1 MTILKKL
8 MIVAVLAWAAYVH
21 AQAPAALSAPV
32 SSGQD
37 TERYAVKVVF
47 FPYREA
53 IIASRI
59 DGVVL
64 KNDLLLGHR
73 FRAGDVLA
81 RLDDVRFKIEVER
94 VEALEKEGLAQRDF
108 AREALKNQENLFK
121 QNVTSEI
128 DLKKAQLDVEITA
141 ARLQAI
147 RANLREVKN
156 QLSYCVI
163 RAPFAG
169 RIEEIVTRN
178 YETVRGGQPLMR
190 IIDDNHLKAV
200 MFAPVALLGS
210 LKEGQEILIDVPAA
224 DHGPGVLAKAAV
236 YEIAPRADHRSGT
249 IEVRAL
255 VDNSSGEITAGT
267 TGVFYYAKPR

>member
-8 MIVAVLAWAAYVH
+8 MIA
-21 AQAPAALSAPV
+21 AALMAAVHVNAQTPAPF
-32 SSGQD
+32 SSPLSPVQD
-37 TERYAVKVVF
+37 IEAYAVKVVF

-73 FRAGDVLA
+73 FRSGDVLA

-94 VEALEKEGLAQRDF
+94 VEALEKEGIAQQDF
-108 AREALKNQENLFK
+108 AKEALKSQEDLFK
-121 QNVTSEI
+121 QNMVSEI
-128 DLKKAQLDVEITA
+128 DLKKAQLDVETTA

-178 YETVRGGQPLMR
+178 YETVRAGQPLMR

-210 LKEGQEILIDVPAA
+210 LKEGVEITIDVPA
-224 DHGPGVLAKAAV
+224 DRGPGVLAKASV

-267 TGVFYYAKPR
+267 TGVFHYAKPR